1 MRPRNRYPTVKSFGN
16 LFDSSTI
23 QAKQTKRPRGW
34 LTEDTYEEIKRM
46 ITDLEDALQ
55 LSLTYEQFIQVL
67 SLNKDWIIHTIKE
80 NNTVVGDNM
89 TGMWIQQP

>member
-1 MRPRNRYPTVKSFGN
+1 
-16 LFDSSTI
+16 
-23 QAKQTKRPRGW
+23 
-34 LTEDTYEEIKRM
+34 M